1 MVNYKNY
8 KELESTAERLDMSV
22 REWMNSLELMDK
34 TVRAVNKDIDNRLS
48 EWELDLTMRLH
59 LYFWMKDNQTAHYV
73 ISMANRG

>member
-1 MVNYKNY
+1 MQN
-8 KELESTAERLDMSV
+8 
-22 REWMNSLELMDK
+22 LELMDK

-59 LYFWMKDNQTAHYV
+59 LYFWLKDNQTAHYV